1 MWVGQEP
8 PLDLA
13 DVAQAPLPPAP
24 LAPSLS
30 LHWLAVEGTQPNVP
44 QNPSQSS
51 TSKAKGGGSSSSGT
65 GSDATPGLAHV
76 LSREMQLVLTQVLH
90 HAFGHIFRIVM
101 VHVILVQVLHLCLEP
116 SNNHP
121 HLMSCFLIAYFAFN
135 LPPLNHG
142 LP

>member
-1 MWVGQEP
+1 MQVTGWDGKADTVWVGQEP

-51 TSKAKGGGSSSSGT
+51 TSKAKGGGSSSSSSSSSSSA

-90 HAFGHIFRIVM
+90 RT
-101 VHVILVQVLHLCLEP
+101 
-116 SNNHP
+116 
-121 HLMSCFLIAYFAFN
+121 FA
-135 LPPLNHG
+135 
-142 LP
+142 